1 MNKIKDQVDS
11 LVKFT
16 ATTIDALTDERSTI
30 QDRLIEGIEK
40 MKEAHIFT
48 DEEIKEISKYTM
60 HVLNNRFNNAKAAI
74 INELRATFTF

>member
-1 MNKIKDQVDS
+1 MNKIKDQVDA

>member
-1 MNKIKDQVDS
+1 MNKIKDQVEA
-11 LVKFT
+11 LINFT
-16 ATTIDALTDERSTI
+16 ATTIDSLTEERSTI